1 MARRAAVLVVGMHR
15 SGTSAMTRVLELMG
29 GTLPRKLKRGSVVNP
44 PGFWEGRR
52 IVRLH
57 EELLGSLGSS
67 WDDIDDLPADWLRR
81 EPTQEHEDALLEV
94 LVEDFSE
101 APVAVVKDPRLS
113 RLAPLWLR
121 LLRRFEAEPAFVIM
135 IRHPL
140 EVARSLAARD
150 GLGEEKS
157 LLLWLIHL
165 VEAERHSRGS
175 PRVFVGYDQ
184 LLDEPGSVEGR
195 VRDGLG
201 VEWPEPRGSRLDE
214 IRSFLSD
221 EHRHHV
227 AEADIP
233 RGTDLHDCVRAAY
246 DVARQASRGEG
257 FDADGTAQA
266 AFDEVARHVRR
277 AQLVALRQ
285 AAEVAGTP
293 VG

>member
-1 MARRAAVLVVGMHR
+1 
-15 SGTSAMTRVLELMG
+15 MTRVLGLMG
-29 GTLPRKLKRGSVVNP
+29 GTLPRKLKRGSAVNP

-67 WDDIDDLPADWLRR
+67 WDDIGDLPADWLRR
-81 EPTQEHEDALLEV
+81 KCTQEHEDALLEV
-94 LVEDFSE
+94 LVEDFPE

-121 LLRRFEAEPAFVIM
+121 LLQRFQAEPGFVIM

-150 GLGEEKS
+150 GFGQEKS
-157 LLLWLIHL
+157 LLLWLVHL

-175 PRVFVGYDQ
+175 PRVFVAYDQ
-184 LLDEPGSVEGR
+184 LLDEPGTVEGR

-214 IRSFLSD
+214 IRRFLSD

-227 AEADIP
+227 AEADDP
-233 RGTDLHDCVRAAY
+233 REGTDLHDCARAAY
-246 DVARQASRGEG
+246 DVARQASRGDG
-257 FDADGTAQA
+257 FDGDRTAQA

-277 AQLVALRQ
+277 AQLAALRR